1 MTDAIKERVAEKIF
15 SLRATNGRNSIGKE
29 RISLPLFLVL
39 LTKLIS
45 QFQRKQPP
53 LTTTAT
59 RNQQPT
65 WSPLS
70 L

>member
-39 LTKLIS
+39 LTKLS